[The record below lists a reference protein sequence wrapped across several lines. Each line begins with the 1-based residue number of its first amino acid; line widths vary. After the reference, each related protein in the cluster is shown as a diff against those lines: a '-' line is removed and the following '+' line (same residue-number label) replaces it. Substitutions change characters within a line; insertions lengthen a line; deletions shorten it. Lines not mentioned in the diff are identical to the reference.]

1 MKEYDH
7 DFYGEQ
13 MRVIVLG
20 YIRPEYDYISKGNF
34 SDAGTN
40 GRGIDRR
47 YQDGYESGL
56 RIIKAC
62 GLSKIQN
69 FRLLECIIYHM
80 MTYTTLKTKKDEY
93 GVLCTS
99 FETSLLMPL
108 LGRTTQFLTTT
119 PSPTTTSLPRIVAA
133 STLTPCLTT
142 FPACSCTPNGIPST
156 RAHAPIRQSHATIEC
171 KITA

>member
-80 MTYTTLKTKKDEY
+80 MTYTISILNVEKEE
-93 GVLCTS
+93 G
-99 FETSLLMPL
+99 
-108 LGRTTQFLTTT
+108 
-119 PSPTTTSLPRIVAA
+119 
-133 STLTPCLTT
+133 
-142 FPACSCTPNGIPST
+142 
-156 RAHAPIRQSHATIEC
+156 
-171 KITA
+171 